1 MEVGAL
7 LSDDDD
13 PGDPAADDGIQL
25 SLADLVNLADW
36 PEGKNWGT
44 LSIDA
49 SCTPADIP
57 YPTDLKLLN
66 EGRESTERIIDDLS
80 DQSSHRSKY
89 RPRYD
94 RGKAHANFLSVAKQK

>member
-1 MEVGAL
+1 M
-7 LSDDDD
+7 SDDDNPCD
-13 PGDPAADDGIQL
+13 SAADDGIQL

-49 SCTPADIP
+49 SCTPADFP

-66 EGRESTERIIDDLS
+66 EGRESAERIIDDLS